1 MKKSTKFTVALLSS
15 ILIGEVG
22 LYSGGQVKAA
32 KDIEHSNQQ
41 YSEQNTNSQQS
52 ESDIYIE
59 NKEAMKKAIEEI
71 PESEFKDPR
80 AKQQALD
87 SINKSEQRGK
97 ATMSAKYAAK
107 AIKALMK
114 KWDKKLG
121 IR

>member
-59 NKEAMKKAIEEI
+59 NKEAMKRLLKKFQNQNLKIQE
-71 PESEFKDPR
+71 PN
-80 AKQQALD
+80 
-87 SINKSEQRGK
+87 NKH
-97 ATMSAKYAAK
+97 
-107 AIKALMK
+107 
-114 KWDKKLG
+114 
-121 IR
+121 